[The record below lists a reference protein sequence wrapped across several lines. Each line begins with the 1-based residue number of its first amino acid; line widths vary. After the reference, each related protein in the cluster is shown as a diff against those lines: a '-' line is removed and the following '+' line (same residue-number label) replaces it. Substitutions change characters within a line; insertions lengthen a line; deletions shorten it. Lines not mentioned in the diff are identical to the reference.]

1 MDRAIEENILQ
12 NLLEF
17 INKQPAYLTDIFELS
32 NIVNEVIDVQKN
44 FLINSLDLISICEK
58 HGWNN
63 NQFTNIPIDIIK
75 LKKDIEHLK
84 SKLYTSNMDLN
95 IDVLDGILQ
104 FMDKMPNSLIESS
117 HVYAFTQIISESIK
131 IQENNPLDGM
141 EYLSAIC
148 KKYGSFYIC
157 TN

>member
-1 MDRAIEENILQ
+1 
-12 NLLEF
+12 
-17 INKQPAYLTDIFELS
+17 
-32 NIVNEVIDVQKN
+32 
-44 FLINSLDLISICEK
+44 
-58 HGWNN
+58 
-63 NQFTNIPIDIIK
+63 
-75 LKKDIEHLK
+75 
-84 SKLYTSNMDLN
+84 MDLN

-148 KKYGSFYIC
+148 KKYGWNKDRFTYVPIDMLKLRQDINSARMFMCI
-157 TN
+157 NG